1 MTEVRQNS
9 SLSRDSR
16 VSGSLLLGTGA
27 LALFAWVSQEVVLGG
42 IQGFDEWSRNL
53 IHAHAS
59 PGLSEVMRNVTNMG
73 SFLWLTPLTV
83 ILTLGLA
90 VFRRPS
96 DARLLLISLAGAFL
110 FDIPLK
116 LVFQRV
122 RPEPYF
128 GTPLPAS
135 FSYPSGHAIFAT
147 CFYGMAAA
155 VFSETAR
162 VCWTRWGIR
171 ILAVLI
177 IAMICFSRVYLGVHY
192 VSDVIGGCAISTC
205 WVSLLRLGERRRRKR
220 TGMTA

>member
-1 MTEVRQNS
+1 
-9 SLSRDSR
+9 
-16 VSGSLLLGTGA
+16 
-27 LALFAWVSQEVVLGG
+27 
-42 IQGFDEWSRNL
+42 
-53 IHAHAS
+53 
-59 PGLSEVMRNVTNMG
+59 MRNVTNMG
-73 SFLWLTPLTV
+73 SLLWLTPLSV

-162 VCWTRWGIR
+162 VWWTRWGIR

-220 TGMTA
+220 TGVTA